1 MSAKILELI
10 DKRDNAEIIR
20 DEIAAILLVESTNQQ
35 ALAEEADKDPEL
47 WKLRVFTERANPWD
61 EFSGETPDTTP
72 LVNVW
77 WDNSNDDEK
86 ASNVVERQRVVGTF
100 NVDVYGYGVSVESD
114 EGHNPGDETAA
125 FEAQR
130 AARLVRNIL
139 MSAHYAYLN
148 MRGVVARRWRASAQ
162 AFQPAI
168 DSRPVAHVS
177 AVRIA
182 MRVEFNEFSPQHIP
196 VPLALISVA
205 VKRID
210 TGELLFTADY
220 PQEEDS

>member
-1 MSAKILELI
+1 MAAEILSLI

-20 DEIAAILLVESTNQQ
+20 DEIAAILLVESTKQQ
-35 ALAEEADKDPEL
+35 ELAEDESKDPEL
-47 WKLRVFTERANPWD
+47 WRLRIFTERANPWD
-61 EFSGETPDTTP
+61 EFSGDSPDTAP
-72 LVNVW
+72 LINIW

-86 ASNVVERQRVVGTF
+86 ASNIVERQRVVGTF
-100 NVDVYGYGVSVESD
+100 NVDCYGWGVSVESD
-114 EGHNPGDETAA
+114 EGHNPGDEGAA
-125 FEAQR
+125 LEAQR

-139 MSAHYAYLN
+139 MSAQYCYLG
-148 MRGVVARRWRASAQ
+148 MRGVVGRRWRASAQ

-205 VKRID
+205 VKRTT
-210 TGELLFTADY
+210 TGEVIFTADY
-220 PQEEDS
+220 PQESDS

>member
-1 MSAKILELI
+1 MAAKILALI
-10 DKRDNAEIIR
+10 DRADNVEIIR
-20 DEIAAILLVESTNQQ
+20 DEIAAILLVESTKQQ
-35 ALAEEADKDPEL
+35 ELATADAQDPEL
-47 WKLRVFTERANPWD
+47 WRLRIFTERANPWD
-61 EFSGETPDTTP
+61 EFSGETPDTAP
-72 LVNVW
+72 IVNVW

-100 NVDVYGYGVSVESD
+100 NVDCYGYGVSVESD

-125 FEAQR
+125 LEAQR

-139 MSAHYAYLN
+139 MSGQYAYLG
-148 MRGVVARRWRASAQ
+148 MRGVVGRRWRAGAQ

-182 MRVEFNEFSPQHIP
+182 MRVEFNEFSPQVEG

-205 VKRID
+205 VKR
-210 TGELLFTADY
+210 TEAGEVIFTADY
-220 PQEEDS
+220 PQEVDS

>member
-1 MSAKILELI
+1 MAAKILSLI

-20 DEIAAILLVESTNQQ
+20 DEIAAILLLESTKQQ
-35 ALAEEADKDPEL
+35 ELATEAAKDPEL
-47 WKLRVFTERANPWD
+47 WRLRIFTERANPWD
-61 EFSGETPDTTP
+61 EFVGDAPDTAP

-100 NVDVYGYGVSVESD
+100 NVDCYGYGVSVESD

-139 MSAHYAYLN
+139 MSGQYAYLG
-148 MRGVVARRWRASAQ
+148 MRGVVGRRWRASAQ

-177 AVRIA
+177 AVRVA
-182 MRVEFNEFSPQHIP
+182 MRVEFNEFSPQVEG

-205 VKRID
+205 VKR
-210 TGELLFTADY
+210 TTSGEVIFTADY
-220 PQEEDS
+220 PQEVDS